1 VTSNN
6 EKFDY
11 VMITAKVT
19 VSNAKVESGEV
30 YPELAFAVD
39 IWGTKTPSGYSVIG
53 GTDYGFDGSLNRSF
67 RKSSKA
73 VTVLRKS

>member
-1 VTSNN
+1 MTIDEIKDLGFNVTSNN

-39 IWGTKTPSGYSVIG
+39 IWV
-53 GTDYGFDGSLNRSF
+53 
-67 RKSSKA
+67 RK
-73 VTVLRKS
+73 RQRIFCNWRY